1 MMILCAHRPLTSRPS
16 SRPGA
21 LGFSLVEVVSAMVIS
36 AMILAATMVVYCRM
50 QQAAVAVLARVNQ
63 SNLPSEVL
71 QLIAED
77 LDDVTAGPGTLIL
90 IDNKLDKGFPV
101 ARLTIRK
108 TVTNKKNEDQ
118 IFEEIVWQ
126 GAYDVA
132 TDRVTLYRSHDGLV
146 EEDRLLDR
154 QRSDSEK
161 LVPFVPV
168 CSGLTEFRIEAPQGE
183 NMLDRWANPTPP
195 TGVQVT
201 LSFADPVRTPQGQL
215 EIPQESLIT
224 RMIAVDRSR
233 QVKFEV
239 AVADANQS
247 GPDANTPSAEA
258 RKSASTDGNQPSKA
272 GKESVKTGGSRSVKV
287 HKESVKQ

>member
-1 MMILCAHRPLTSRPS
+1 MATTRPLA
-16 SRPGA
+16 SRPGRRPGA
-21 LGFSLVEVVSAMVIS
+21 PGFSLVEVVSAMVIS

-50 QQAAVAVLARVNQ
+50 QQSALAVLARVNQ

-77 LDDVTAGPGTLIL
+77 LDDVTAGPGVQVL

-118 IFEEIVWQ
+118 LFEEIIWQ
-126 GAYDVA
+126 GAYDAA

-146 EEDRLLDR
+146 EEDRFLDH
-154 QRSDSEK
+154 QRSDSER
-161 LVPFVPV
+161 LFPFVPV
-168 CSGLTEFRIEAPQGE
+168 CSGLTEFQVEAPQGE

-201 LSFADPVRTPQGQL
+201 LSFADPVRSPQGEL

-239 AVADANQS
+239 AVADANGS
-247 GPDANTPSAEA
+247 GPDANAASAEA
-258 RKSASTDGNQPSKA
+258 QKTAATDGNQPSRTGTASVKA
-272 GKESVKTGGSRSVKV
+272 GGNRPVKVRQESVK
-287 HKESVKQ
+287 